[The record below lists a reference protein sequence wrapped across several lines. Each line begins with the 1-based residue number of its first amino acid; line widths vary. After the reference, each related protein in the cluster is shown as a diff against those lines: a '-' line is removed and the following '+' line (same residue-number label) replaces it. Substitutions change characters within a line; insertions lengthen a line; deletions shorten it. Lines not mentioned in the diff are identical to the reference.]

1 MRPVHPSRPHY
12 RGICPA
18 AGPAGPYGA
27 ENPAPVFLL
36 EKAVVEGV
44 YPVSEGRHCRLR
56 LRQGNACIY
65 AVWFGMHPEQ
75 LPYATGDVVDA
86 A

>member
-1 MRPVHPSRPHY
+1 MESVRRLDQL
-12 RGICPA
+12 A
-18 AGPAGPYGA
+18 PYGA

-65 AVWFGMHPEQ
+65 AVCWAAALPKPAGCSSRMRPESCA
-75 LPYATGDVVDA
+75 PRA
-86 A
+86 AS